1 MIPASLRPC
10 SFVLGAAALLMGCQN
25 MPNADTSGSTPSA
38 PSTASEAPAT
48 KTTKETPAPKAS
60 KEREPKEGEVV
71 GKPGPHSKF
80 HLVKIGMGMKQV
92 MDLLGPPTD
101 QGAYVTGKA
110 FIPFY
115 FGPDQYRHELLYK
128 GQGRLVFAGGGVGN
142 LSSGR
147 LSRIIHNA
155 DEKGYR

>member
-1 MIPASLRPC
+1 
-10 SFVLGAAALLMGCQN
+10 VLGAAMLLAGCN
-25 MPNADTSGSTPSA
+25 TVPASA
-38 PSTASEAPAT
+38 PSNDSADTGTTAAPAST
-48 KTTKETPAPKAS
+48 KATKETPAKAS
-60 KEREPKEGEVV
+60 REREPKEGEVV
-71 GKPGPHSKF
+71 GKPAPNSKF
-80 HLVKIGMGMKQV
+80 NQVKIGMGMKQV
-92 MDLLGPPTD
+92 TDLIGQPTD

-128 GQGRLVFAGGGVGN
+128 GQGRLVFSGGGVGN

-155 DEKGYR
+155 EESGYR